1 MPFNNYRHL
10 WQHHENSALAM
21 RNFKSF
27 LGRLKHGVILLVLI
41 ILAFNTSFP
50 LRTLAFELA
59 NLDDATTIELK
70 VAKGYSNKFCNGIA
84 MGLTKQSALKIAIA
98 ENRKPSFNPSLWTA
112 LISNDKQLENID
124 KDKVPA
130 LAVTLVARDCGDPIG
145 LNNGTELDEFAEN
158 LTSVFADSA
167 AN

>member
-1 MPFNNYRHL
+1 
-10 WQHHENSALAM
+10 
-21 RNFKSF
+21 
-27 LGRLKHGVILLVLI
+27 
-41 ILAFNTSFP
+41 
-50 LRTLAFELA
+50 
-59 NLDDATTIELK
+59 
-70 VAKGYSNKFCNGIA
+70 

-124 KDKVPA
+124 KDKVPV